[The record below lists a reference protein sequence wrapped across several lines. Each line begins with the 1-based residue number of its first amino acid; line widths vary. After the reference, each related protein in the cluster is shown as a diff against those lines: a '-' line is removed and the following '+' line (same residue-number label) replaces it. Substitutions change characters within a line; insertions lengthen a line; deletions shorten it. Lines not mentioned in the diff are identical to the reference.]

1 MKLHSWF
8 LPIATTSTMSSTSF
22 AAPKTIVDLGNL
34 RLPLFTGN
42 GDNPIDNTKRKHRI
56 VFSNQK
62 IPKKNSQGTNLTE
75 RFITLFFHTCNRAP
89 FEKEG
94 EFKGLTGQQKRPT
107 HWKSP
112 ALPIL
117 WPTSK
122 FSKLIAWGNSKVMPL
137 TSPQKKQDRW
147 FGFCVHYPKLTARPH
162 KWLFPI

>member
-62 IPKKNSQGTNLTE
+62 IPKKNSQGTNSTE
-75 RFITLFFHTCNRAP
+75 RFITLFVHTCNRAP

-122 FSKLIAWGNSKVMPL
+122 FSKLIAWGNSKVMPV
-137 TSPQKKQDRW
+137 TSPQKKTGPMIRIL
-147 FGFCVHYPKLTARPH
+147 CTLPKTNSSP
-162 KWLFPI
+162 P